1 MIQLTCG
8 CAWIGND
15 QVLFCP
21 DRDGHSRTRCV
32 APKEETQMVFA
43 MPSKTFYCPTCRIY
57 FQEMDVTFDRI
68 NPRVPIHRI
77 SKEDEPDELHTVTEV
92 KQSDR

>member
-1 MIQLTCG
+1 
-8 CAWIGND
+8 
-15 QVLFCP
+15 
-21 DRDGHSRTRCV
+21 
-32 APKEETQMVFA
+32 
-43 MPSKTFYCPTCRIY
+43 
-57 FQEMDVTFDRI
+57 MDVTFDRI